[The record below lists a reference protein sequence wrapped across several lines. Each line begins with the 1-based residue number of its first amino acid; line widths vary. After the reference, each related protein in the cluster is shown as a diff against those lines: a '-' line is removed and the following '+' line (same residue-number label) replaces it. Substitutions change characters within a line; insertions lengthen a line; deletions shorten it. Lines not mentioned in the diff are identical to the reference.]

1 MVALEIIDQSV
12 PESMKRDLSKD
23 EYLVNVRRFYPK
35 DWSLSEK
42 IEVIVKKNWNLK
54 QFGEVLKTYWFQDLK
69 IE

>member
-1 MVALEIIDQSV
+1 
-12 PESMKRDLSKD
+12 MKRELIKD

-54 QFGEVLKTYWFQDLK
+54 
-69 IE
+69 